1 MLILILILNYILCKQ
16 LLLNQR
22 FVIHYCRYLIVYYY
36 DSIFSSQIFSSLI
49 FNPAGN
55 LKRGTRGQ
63 KRLRVGGEQPSVL
76 KNTQN
81 RPFNKTYR
89 FVYFFQLFSEWA
101 VYFKIH
107 TLDSF
112 DIFASLKSV

>member
-36 DSIFSSQIFSSLI
+36 DSIFSSQIFSSII

-81 RPFNKTYR
+81 RPFNKTKRQIYER
-89 FVYFFQLFSEWA
+89 LHF
-101 VYFKIH
+101 
-107 TLDSF
+107 
-112 DIFASLKSV
+112 